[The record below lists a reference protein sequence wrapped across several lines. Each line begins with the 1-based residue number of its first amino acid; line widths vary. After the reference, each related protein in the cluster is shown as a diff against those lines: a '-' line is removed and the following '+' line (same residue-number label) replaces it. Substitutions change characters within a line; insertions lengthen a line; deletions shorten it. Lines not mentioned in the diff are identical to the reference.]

1 MKLINNQVTHEFIK
15 FIFFGALRTLL
26 TYTLFLFFTFLNFNP
41 YISSSLVFFIG
52 FIFTFFVNEKLVFSV
67 DHRNFL
73 LVPFSIY
80 YVLYASIFI
89 LLLYVVN
96 THIFSSN
103 FSFLIVVLFM
113 LLPNFILTRYIFKTL
128 DLKKL
133 V

>member
-1 MKLINNQVTHEFIK
+1 MKLINNQVTHDFIK

-103 FSFLIVVLFM
+103 FSFLVVVLFM
-113 LLPNFILTRYIFKTL
+113 LLPNFILTRFIFKSHV
-128 DLKKL
+128 LKN
-133 V
+133 